1 MPNHVSNH
9 ITFDGNKEEVNQLLS
24 KIKGNDEFIDFNKII
39 PRDKFLED
47 NYNEPRK
54 DDPDFDYKVKRLK
67 DEYGTTSGYDWTT
80 ANWGTK
86 WNAYHIEYEGSNSI
100 SFDTAW
106 SHSFPIIEK
115 LSEMFPKV
123 IINVLYADESLGS
136 NAGKYKMLNGDM
148 DWISDETEEG
158 CYDVYFEINGDGG
171 LQPWSEVIDHLYH
184 YQDDE
189 VLRLYKNGDSFV
201 HYIINKIN
209 LLEEYHNITEF
220 ADKNF
225 PTTYEVDLI
234 EMLEPIYK
242 YMLLVRNLKVFVK
255 Q

>member
-1 MPNHVSNH
+1 MPNHVANH
-9 ITFDGNKEEVNQLLS
+9 ITFDGNEEEVSQLLS
-24 KIKGNDEFIDFNKII
+24 KIKGSNGLIDFNKII

-54 DDPDFDYKVKRLK
+54 DNPDFDEIDKKLK
-67 DEYGTTSGYDWTT
+67 DVYNTTSGYDWTT
-80 ANWGTK
+80 TNWGTK
-86 WNAYHIEYEGSNSI
+86 WNAYHIEDEGSNSM

-106 SHSFPIIEK
+106 SHPLPIIEK
-115 LSEMFPKV
+115 ISEMFPEITIK
-123 IINVLYADESLGS
+123 VLYADEDLGR
-136 NAGKYKMLNGDM
+136 NAGKYEILDGSIY
-148 DWISDETEEG
+148 WASDETEEG
-158 CYDVYFEINGDGG
+158 CYDVYFEINGDGE
-171 LQPWSEVIDHLYH
+171 LQPWSGVIDHLYH

-209 LLEEYHNITEF
+209 LLEEHHNITEF

-255 Q
+255 